1 MYMYVI
7 RLMFI
12 PNILESPY
20 CPISIHSL
28 LKLNSKLYFI
38 FFAAWTGMKLIVL
51 CTKDDAEAVK

>member
-1 MYMYVI
+1 M
-7 RLMFI
+7 LI
-12 PNILESPY
+12 PNILESPF

-38 FFAAWTGMKLIVL
+38 FFAAWTDTKLIVL